1 MIEVTRYDRA
11 NVLAPRV
18 TEEGFLLVTADFAK
32 PGVMAYRHADGSV
45 TRELLPEEEL
55 HDADSLATL
64 ALKPVTLEH
73 PRGNVTPETHADTSV
88 GSTGEI
94 IEVVREGGYARVKLV
109 VRDREAIDAV
119 RGGKV
124 EVSPGYRVQ
133 LDSTPGVHPVFGA
146 YDAVQRRRRYNHL
159 ALVDQARGG
168 PDIRLHLD
176 SALAIG
182 DDDRNSTQEGPMP
195 RALFLALLAAA
206 AVAPADVVKAD
217 AKDTDPVTE
226 EEVAALGAAIAKRDS
241 AGLKAAFDALM
252 GQYDTMARQAA
263 KKDGELEALKA
274 QVAALE
280 AAKAAKAAAGGEAEG
295 EENEDMCGPKMEALD
310 KGDGLAVAL
319 AWSARRSALLGLAGS
334 RGIQIE
340 KADSLGNAEIARA
353 VAKGIRPDLRAD
365 ASDEYVAALI
375 DLTGTAPAPKVV
387 DPYAAFAFDP
397 PKKPENRGDSKDR
410 QPEYLSEVSANFY
423 RGSARA

>member
-1 MIEVTRYDRA
+1 MLVEVSRYDRGTA
-11 NVLAPRV
+11 LAPRV
-18 TEEGFLLVTADFAK
+18 TDEGFLLVTADFAR
-32 PGVMAYRHADGSV
+32 PGVMAYRHADGTV
-45 TRELLPEEEL
+45 TRELLSEEEL

-73 PRGNVTPETHADTSV
+73 PRGNVTPESHADTSV

-119 RGGKV
+119 RAGKV

-182 DDDRNSTQEGPMP
+182 DDDRNSTQESPMP

-217 AKDTDPVTE
+217 AKDTDPVTD
-226 EEVAALGAAIAKRDS
+226 EEVAALGAAISKRDS

-252 GQYDTMARQAA
+252 GQYDTMARQSA
-263 KKDGELEALKA
+263 KKDAEIEAMKA
-274 QVAALE
+274 QMAAN
-280 AAKAAKAAAGGEAEG
+280 KPK
-295 EENEDMCGPKMEALD
+295 EEPTAPEMEDLD
-310 KGDGLAVAL
+310 KGDGLKVAT
-319 AWSARRSALLGLAGS
+319 AWAARRSSLLALAAG

-340 KADSLGNAEIARA
+340 QADSLGNADIARA
-353 VAKGIRPDLRAD
+353 VAKGIRPDMRAD

-375 DLTGTAPAPKVV
+375 DLAGTAPAAKVV
-387 DPYAAFAFDP
+387 DPYASFRLDP
-397 PKKPENRGDSKDR
+397 PKKPETRSDSGDDA
-410 QPEYLSEVSANFY
+410 PVYLSEVSANFY
-423 RGSARA
+423 RGAART

>member
-1 MIEVTRYDRA
+1 MLVEVTRYDRG

-133 LDSTPGVHPVFGA
+133 LDSTPGVHPVYGA

-217 AKDTDPVTE
+217 AKDTDPVTD
-226 EEVAALGAAIAKRDS
+226 EEVAALGEAIAKRDS

-252 GQYDTMARQAA
+252 GQYDTMARQSA
-263 KKDGELEALKA
+263 KKDAEIEALKA
-274 QVAALE
+274 QMTANKPKE
-280 AAKAAKAAAGGEAEG
+280 EPAGDG
-295 EENEDMCGPKMEALD
+295 CGPEMEELD
-310 KGDGLAVAL
+310 KGDGLKVAL
-319 AWSARRSALLGLAGS
+319 AWSARRASLLGVATS

-340 KADSLGNAEIARA
+340 KADTLGNAEIARA
-353 VAKGIRPDLRAD
+353 VAKGLRPDLRAD
-365 ASDEYVAALI
+365 ASDDYVAALI
-375 DLTGTAPAPKVV
+375 DLAGTAPAPKVV
-387 DPYAAFAFDP
+387 DPYAVFAFDP
-397 PKKPENRGDSKDR
+397 PKKAETRGDSADPK
-410 QPEYLSEVSANFY
+410 PEYLSEVSASFY

>member
-1 MIEVTRYDRA
+1 MLVEVTRYDRG

-18 TEEGFLLVTADFAK
+18 TDEGFLLVTADFAK

-73 PRGNVTPETHADTSV
+73 PRRNVTPETHADTSV

-133 LDSTPGVHPVFGA
+133 LDSTPGVHPVYGA

-195 RALFLALLAAA
+195 RPLFLALLAAA

-217 AKDTDPVTE
+217 AKDTDPVTD
-226 EEVAALGAAIAKRDS
+226 EEVAALGEAIAKRDS

-252 GQYDTMARQAA
+252 GQYDTMARQSA
-263 KKDGELEALKA
+263 KKDAEIEALKA
-274 QVAALE
+274 QMTAN
-280 AAKAAKAAAGGEAEG
+280 KPK
-295 EENEDMCGPKMEALD
+295 EEPTGDGCGPEMEELD
-310 KGDGLAVAL
+310 KGDGLKVAL
-319 AWSARRSALLGLAGS
+319 AWSARRASLLGVATS

-340 KADSLGNAEIARA
+340 KADTLGNAEIARA
-353 VAKGIRPDLRAD
+353 VAKGLRPDLRAD

-375 DLTGTAPAPKVV
+375 DLAGTAPAPKVV
-387 DPYAAFAFDP
+387 DPYAVFAFDP
-397 PKKPENRGDSKDR
+397 PKKAETRGDSADP

>member
-1 MIEVTRYDRA
+1 MLVEVTRYDRG

-133 LDSTPGVHPVFGA
+133 LDSTPGVHPVYGA

-182 DDDRNSTQEGPMP
+182 DDDRNPTQEGPMP
-195 RALFLALLAAA
+195 RPLFLALLAAA

-217 AKDTDPVTE
+217 AKDTDPVTD
-226 EEVAALGAAIAKRDS
+226 EEVAALGEAIAKRDS

-252 GQYDTMARQAA
+252 GQYDTMARQSA
-263 KKDGELEALKA
+263 KKDAEIEALKA
-274 QVAALE
+274 QMTAN
-280 AAKAAKAAAGGEAEG
+280 KPK
-295 EENEDMCGPKMEALD
+295 EEPTGDGCGPEMEELD
-310 KGDGLAVAL
+310 KGDGLKVAL
-319 AWSARRSALLGLAGS
+319 AWSARRASLLGVATS

-340 KADSLGNAEIARA
+340 KADTLGNAEIARA
-353 VAKGIRPDLRAD
+353 VAKGLRPDLRAD

-375 DLTGTAPAPKVV
+375 DLAGTAPAPKVV
-387 DPYAAFAFDP
+387 DPYAVFAFDP
-397 PKKPENRGDSKDR
+397 PKKAETRGDSADP